1 MVFYGVIVDSQTK
14 RKPARQ
20 HKTTRST
27 PPYAENGAYAFTPI
41 TSAGEMP
48 FLLRSLLLRF
58 FPPLFSSAPVS
69 SPVFSPFVSS
79 VPVSSPVF
87 FLRLFLLRLFLLLFF
102 SPLVSSA
109 LVSSAPVPSPVCFFS
124 ACFRPVCAA
133 LHISSSKL
141 SSSPVR
147 LLYKNG
153 RAISVMLEAPFINE
167 PMGLCTA
174 LRILSAFSHTPLNT
188 LYSTVSGV

>member
-58 FPPLFSSAPVS
+58 FRPC
-69 SPVFSPFVSS
+69 
-79 VPVSSPVF
+79 
-87 FLRLFLLRLFLLLFF
+87 FLLRLFLLLFF
-102 SPLVSSA
+102 FPL
-109 LVSSAPVPSPVCFFS
+109 VPSPVCFFS

-133 LHISSSKL
+133 VYISSSKL

-153 RAISVMLEAPFINE
+153 RAISATLAAPFINE

-174 LRILSAFSHTPLNT
+174 PSILSAFSHTPLNT

>member
-27 PPYAENGAYAFTPI
+27 LPYAENGAYAFTPI

-69 SPVFSPFVSS
+69 SPV
-79 VPVSSPVF
+79 
-87 FLRLFLLRLFLLLFF
+87 LL
-102 SPLVSSA
+102 S
-109 LVSSAPVPSPVCFFS
+109 VCFFS

-133 LHISSSKL
+133 VYISSSKL

-153 RAISVMLEAPFINE
+153 RAISATLAAPFINE
-167 PMGLCTA
+167 PMGLWTA
-174 LRILSAFSHTPLNT
+174 LRILSVFSHTPLNT

>member
-58 FPPLFSSAPVS
+58 FSPLFSSAPVS
-69 SPVFSPFVSS
+69 SPVF
-79 VPVSSPVF
+79 
-87 FLRLFLLRLFLLLFF
+87 F
-102 SPLVSSA
+102 S
-109 LVSSAPVPSPVCFFS
+109 VCFFS

-133 LHISSSKL
+133 VYISSSKL
-141 SSSPVR
+141 SSLPVR
-147 LLYKNG
+147 LLYRNG
-153 RAISVMLEAPFINE
+153 RAISATLAAPFINE

-174 LRILSAFSHTPLNT
+174 PSILSAFSHTPLNT

>member
-58 FPPLFSSAPVS
+58 FSPLFSSAPVS
-69 SPVFSPFVSS
+69 SPVFFS
-79 VPVSSPVF
+79 VCFFCSRFFSCF
-87 FLRLFLLRLFLLLFF
+87 FLRLFLLRLFLLRLFLLLF
-102 SPLVSSA
+102 VSSPP
-109 LVSSAPVPSPVCFFS
+109 VSVPSARRFTYQ
-124 ACFRPVCAA
+124 A
-133 LHISSSKL
+133 LNCHRCRYGCCTGTDGR
-141 SSSPVR
+141 SPQR
-147 LLYKNG
+147 S
-153 RAISVMLEAPFINE
+153 R
-167 PMGLCTA
+167 
-174 LRILSAFSHTPLNT
+174 HPL
-188 LYSTVSGV
+188 

>member
-87 FLRLFLLRLFLLLFF
+87 FSACFFSCFFLRLFLLRLFLLRLFLLLF
-102 SPLVSSA
+102 VSSPP
-109 LVSSAPVPSPVCFFS
+109 VSVPSARRFTYQ
-124 ACFRPVCAA
+124 A
-133 LHISSSKL
+133 LNYRRRRCGYCTKTDGR
-141 SSSPVR
+141 SPQR
-147 LLYKNG
+147 S
-153 RAISVMLEAPFINE
+153 R
-167 PMGLCTA
+167 
-174 LRILSAFSHTPLNT
+174 HPL
-188 LYSTVSGV
+188 

>member
-58 FPPLFSSAPVS
+58 FRPC
-69 SPVFSPFVSS
+69 
-79 VPVSSPVF
+79 
-87 FLRLFLLRLFLLLFF
+87 FLLRLFLLLFF
-102 SPLVSSA
+102 FPLVSSA
-109 LVSSAPVPSPVCFFS
+109 LVSSPPVPSPVCFFS

-133 LHISSSKL
+133 VYISSSKL

-153 RAISVMLEAPFINE
+153 RAISATLAAPFINE

-174 LRILSAFSHTPLNT
+174 PSILSAFSHTPLNT

>member
-1 MVFYGVIVDSQTK
+1 MVFYWVIVDSQTK

-58 FPPLFSSAPVS
+58 FSAPVFFCACF
-69 SPVFSPFVSS
+69 FSCFFS
-79 VPVSSPVF
+79 VCF
-87 FLRLFLLRLFLLLFF
+87 FCSRFFSCFF
-102 SPLVSSA
+102 SPLVSSP
-109 LVSSAPVPSPVCFFS
+109 PVPSPVCFFS

-141 SSSPVR
+141 SSLPVR

-153 RAISVMLEAPFINE
+153 RAISAMLEAPFINE
-167 PMGLCTA
+167 PMGLWTA

>member
-69 SPVFSPFVSS
+69 SP
-79 VPVSSPVF
+79 
-87 FLRLFLLRLFLLLFF
+87 
-102 SPLVSSA
+102 
-109 LVSSAPVPSPVCFFS
+109 PVPSPVCFFS

-133 LHISSSKL
+133 VYISSSKL
-141 SSSPVR
+141 SSLPVR

-153 RAISVMLEAPFINE
+153 RAISVMLAAPFINE
-167 PMGLCTA
+167 PMGLWTA
-174 LRILSAFSHTPLNT
+174 PSILSAFSHTPLNT

>member
-1 MVFYGVIVDSQTK
+1 MVFYWVIVDSQTK

-87 FLRLFLLRLFLLLFF
+87 FLRLFLLRLFLL
-102 SPLVSSA
+102 
-109 LVSSAPVPSPVCFFS
+109 PVCFFS

-141 SSSPVR
+141 SSLPVR

-153 RAISVMLEAPFINE
+153 RAISAMLEAPFINE
-167 PMGLCTA
+167 PMGLWTA

>member
-20 HKTTRST
+20 HKTTQST

-69 SPVFSPFVSS
+69 SPVFFS
-79 VPVSSPVF
+79 VCFFCSRFFSCF
-87 FLRLFLLRLFLLLFF
+87 FLRFFPPLFLLRLFLLLF
-102 SPLVSSA
+102 VSSPP
-109 LVSSAPVPSPVCFFS
+109 VSVPSARRFTYQ
-124 ACFRPVCAA
+124 A
-133 LHISSSKL
+133 LNYRRRRYGCCTGTDGR
-141 SSSPVR
+141 SPQR
-147 LLYKNG
+147 S
-153 RAISVMLEAPFINE
+153 R
-167 PMGLCTA
+167 
-174 LRILSAFSHTPLNT
+174 HPL
-188 LYSTVSGV
+188 

>member
-58 FPPLFSSAPVS
+58 FPSLFSSAPVS
-69 SPVFSPFVSS
+69 SPVFFS
-79 VPVSSPVF
+79 VCFFCSRFFSCF
-87 FLRLFLLRLFLLLFF
+87 FLRLFLLRLFLLRLFLLLF
-102 SPLVSSA
+102 VSSPP
-109 LVSSAPVPSPVCFFS
+109 VSVPSARRFTYQAPNCHRCRCGYCTKTVG
-124 ACFRPVCAA
+124 R
-133 LHISSSKL
+133 
-141 SSSPVR
+141 SPQR
-147 LLYKNG
+147 S
-153 RAISVMLEAPFINE
+153 R
-167 PMGLCTA
+167 
-174 LRILSAFSHTPLNT
+174 HPL
-188 LYSTVSGV
+188 

>member
-48 FLLRSLLLRF
+48 FPLRSLLLRF
-58 FPPLFSSAPVS
+58 FRPCFLLRLFLLL
-69 SPVFSPFVSS
+69 
-79 VPVSSPVF
+79 F
-87 FLRLFLLRLFLLLFF
+87 FLRLFLLFPFLLLFF

-109 LVSSAPVPSPVCFFS
+109 LVSSPPVPSPVCFFS

-133 LHISSSKL
+133 VYISSSKL
-141 SSSPVR
+141 SSLPVR
-147 LLYKNG
+147 LLYRNG
-153 RAISVMLEAPFINE
+153 RAISATLAAPFINE

-174 LRILSAFSHTPLNT
+174 PSILSAFSHTPLNT

>member
-69 SPVFSPFVSS
+69 SPVFFS
-79 VPVSSPVF
+79 VCF
-87 FLRLFLLRLFLLLFF
+87 FCSRFFSCFF
-102 SPLVSSA
+102 SPLVSSP
-109 LVSSAPVPSPVCFFS
+109 PVPSPVCFFS

-133 LHISSSKL
+133 VYISSSKL

-153 RAISVMLEAPFINE
+153 RAISAMLEAPFINE
-167 PMGLCTA
+167 PMGLWTA
-174 LRILSAFSHTPLNT
+174 LRILSAFLHTPLNT

>member
-14 RKPARQ
+14 TAAQDNAEYAAVRRKRRIRIHANHIGR
-20 HKTTRST
+20 RNAVSSSVV
-27 PPYAENGAYAFTPI
+27 A
-41 TSAGEMP
+41 S
-48 FLLRSLLLRF
+48 
-58 FPPLFSSAPVS
+58 PLFSA
-69 SPVFSPFVSS
+69 
-79 VPVSSPVF
+79 PVF
-87 FLRLFLLRLFLLLFF
+87 FCACFFSCFFSVCFFCSRFFSCFF
-102 SPLVSSA
+102 SPLVSSPP
-109 LVSSAPVPSPVCFFS
+109 VSSPPVPSPVCFFS

-133 LHISSSKL
+133 VYISSSKL
-141 SSSPVR
+141 SSLPVR

>member
-58 FPPLFSSAPVS
+58 FSPLFSSAPVS
-69 SPVFSPFVSS
+69 SPVF
-79 VPVSSPVF
+79 
-87 FLRLFLLRLFLLLFF
+87 F
-102 SPLVSSA
+102 S
-109 LVSSAPVPSPVCFFS
+109 VCFFS

-133 LHISSSKL
+133 VYISSSKL
-141 SSSPVR
+141 SSLPVR
-147 LLYKNG
+147 LLYRNG
-153 RAISVMLEAPFINE
+153 RAISATLAAPFINE
-167 PMGLCTA
+167 PMGLWTA

>member
-58 FPPLFSSAPVS
+58 FPP
-69 SPVFSPFVSS
+69 
-79 VPVSSPVF
+79 PVF
-87 FLRLFLLRLFLLLFF
+87 FCACFFSCFFSVCFFCSRFFSCFF
-102 SPLVSSA
+102 SPLVSSP
-109 LVSSAPVPSPVCFFS
+109 PVPSPVCFFS

-133 LHISSSKL
+133 VYISSSKL

-147 LLYKNG
+147 LLYRNG

-167 PMGLCTA
+167 PMGLWTA